1 MRCIE
6 IRTQQNN
13 IYKVDRLTLT
23 WDVLKF
29 VARHECFTCLWI
41 NINMRCIEITLS
53 KWLNINS
60 VRLTLTWDVLK
71 LTYTSFVYAFIVD

>member
-1 MRCIE
+1 MYWNYNSNYNKAGRELININMRCIE
-6 IRTQQNN
+6 ITGGRNEN
-13 IYKVDRLTLT
+13 IKCDG
-23 WDVLKF
+23 
-29 VARHECFTCLWI
+29 I